1 MSTTKKNAARKTT
14 RKPAVAAAPAAEPL
28 MYVGPTIRGV
38 AIQNRVYTEIPEPA
52 KAAITECPLLVNL
65 FVQIQKYPIAERQI
79 SEGRGSLY
87 VAFDAA
93 LSYKEK
99 HN

>member
-1 MSTTKKNAARKTT
+1 MSTTKKTAAKKTT
-14 RKPAVAAAPAAEPL
+14 KKTAVQAAEPL

>member
-1 MSTTKKNAARKTT
+1 MSNKKSAT
-14 RKPAVAAAPAAEPL
+14 RKKKTVQVQAEPL

-38 AIQNRVYTEIPEPA
+38 AIQNRVYTEVPQTA
-52 KAAITECPLLVNL
+52 KEAMTACPLLSNL
-65 FVQIQKYPIAERQI
+65 FVSVKRYPDAERQI
-79 SEGRGSLY
+79 GAKKGSLY

-93 LSYKEK
+93 LSYKNK

>member
-1 MSTTKKNAARKTT
+1 MSNTKKTAAKKTTKNAAVQ
-14 RKPAVAAAPAAEPL
+14 AVEPL

-38 AIQNRVYTEIPEPA
+38 AIQNRVYSEIPEPA
-52 KAAITECPLLVNL
+52 KAAMTECPLLANL
-65 FVQIQKYPIAERQI
+65 FAPVEKYPEAERQI
-79 SEGRGSLY
+79 GAGEGSFF

-93 LSYKEK
+93 LKYKET

>member
-1 MSTTKKNAARKTT
+1 MSTTKKAAAKRTTKNAA
-14 RKPAVAAAPAAEPL
+14 VQAAEPL

-38 AIQNRVYTEIPEPA
+38 AIQNRVYSEIPEPA
-52 KAAITECPLLVNL
+52 KKAITECPLLSNL
-65 FVQIQKYPIAERQI
+65 FVDIRRYPDAERQI
-79 SEGRGSLY
+79 TEGKGSLY